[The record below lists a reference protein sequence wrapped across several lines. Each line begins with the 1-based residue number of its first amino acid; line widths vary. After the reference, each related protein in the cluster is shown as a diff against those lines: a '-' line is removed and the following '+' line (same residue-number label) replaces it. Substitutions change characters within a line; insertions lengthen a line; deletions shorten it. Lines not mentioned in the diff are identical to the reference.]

1 MAKDFRLTAIATIAI
16 VGLSAFAAIAG
27 PAEGSSDPAVAPS
40 VKTEPSKGHERS
52 LGVAQRITDLH
63 TSLKITPAQQPQ
75 WDQFAAVMRDNAR
88 VMDSNF
94 KARIKAMPSMT
105 APENMQSYAQLAAN
119 HAQDVQKLV
128 SVFQALY
135 DTMSDSQKQTADE
148 IFRDDA
154 RHHRHGRPHGPETN
168 A

>member
-27 PAEGSSDPAVAPS
+27 PPVGGDPTAIPS
-40 VKTEPSKGHERS
+40 AKTEPSKGYERPQ
-52 LGVAQRITDLH
+52 GVEQRIADLH
-63 TSLKITPAQQPQ
+63 ASLKITPAQQPP

-88 VMDSNF
+88 DMDSNF

-154 RHHRHGRPHGPETN
+154 HHHHHGRPHGPETN
-168 A
+168 G